1 MPTLAEQI
9 DFVLGVDTH
18 KHSHTAALVTPSGG
32 LVVYLSVSA
41 DADGYA
47 RLLAFAREHA
57 TGRRIWAIEGTG
69 SFGAGLTAHLL
80 EHAEWVV
87 EIDRPKRPARRNRA
101 KTDELDALRAA
112 REALSREHLAQPR
125 RRGDREALRVLLAT
139 RKEVVQT
146 RTRAI
151 NHLKALVINA
161 PEAMRAELRSFKT
174 GALVVHCATLQT
186 CTAPSSAERA
196 ATVLTLQL
204 TARRIQ
210 SLEAEAAEL
219 EAQIEPL
226 VQALAPRLRA
236 EFGVGPI
243 SAAQIICAWSH
254 AGRLR
259 SEAAFAALGGVAPIP
274 ASSGQVQRHR
284 LNRSGDRQLNCALHT
299 IVICRLARHAET
311 QAYATRRAAQG
322 KSAREITR
330 CLKRHLARRLFKLLE
345 AGPQDSC
352 PDLELAA

>member
-1 MPTLAEQI
+1 MAPRRTSLM
-9 DFVLGVDTH
+9 
-18 KHSHTAALVTPSGG
+18 PSG
-32 LVVYLSVSA
+32 LPVRRCPVS
-41 DADGYA
+41 
-47 RLLAFAREHA
+47 
-57 TGRRIWAIEGTG
+57 IW
-69 SFGAGLTAHLL
+69 
-80 EHAEWVV
+80 
-87 EIDRPKRPARRNRA
+87 R
-101 KTDELDALRAA
+101 
-112 REALSREHLAQPR
+112 QPR

-259 SEAAFAALGGVAPIP
+259 SEAVAALAGVAPIP

-284 LNRSGDRQLNCALHT
+284 LNRSGDRHLNCALHT

-311 QAYATRRAAQG
+311 QAYAARRATEG
-322 KSAREITR
+322 KTSREITR
-330 CLKRHLARRLFKLLE
+330 CLKRHR
-345 AGPQDSC
+345 P
-352 PDLELAA
+352 P

>member
-1 MPTLAEQI
+1 MPTLAERV

-18 KHSHTAALVTPSGG
+18 KHTHTAAVVTPSGG
-32 LVVYLSVSA
+32 LVVHISVSA
-41 DADGYA
+41 DADGYD

-69 SFGAGLTAHLL
+69 SFGAGLTTHLL

-87 EIDRPKRPARRNRA
+87 EIDRPKRPARRNGA
-101 KTDELDALRAA
+101 KTDELDDVRAA

-146 RTRAI
+146 RTRGI
-151 NHLKALVINA
+151 NHLKALIINA
-161 PEAMRAELRSFKT
+161 PEAMRAELRPFKT
-174 GALVVHCATLQT
+174 GALIVHCAALQT
-186 CTAPSSAERA
+186 CSAPSSEQA
-196 ATVLTLQL
+196 ATVLTLRL

-210 SLEAEAAEL
+210 ALEIEAALLEAEL
-219 EAQIEPL
+219 EPL
-226 VQALAPRLRA
+226 VQALAPGLRA

-243 SAAQIICAWSH
+243 SAAQIVCAWSH

-311 QAYATRRAAQG
+311 QAYAARRAAEG
-322 KSAREITR
+322 KSSREITR

-345 AGPQDSC
+345 AGVRQNRS
-352 PDLELAA
+352 DLELAA